1 MQHSLTLFG
10 HVSTD
15 EIIMRD
21 DLHKK
26 APVPRRVQKLF
37 KLALR
42 EADRLNPDRL
52 RTAAQDALEC
62 ALREGISN
70 SMLDH
75 IAGRAEQGELFRLIG
90 RDIQACS
97 PIESDIIANLA
108 ERAVCSKIEA
118 LSAGLEAFTSSW
130 PREIKATMIAEG
142 APDTSLVMTALSVAF
157 DGARSS
163 VAQGVCDGA
172 TVVRRLPA
180 VTLEENLLPQGMRR
194 A

>member
-1 MQHSLTLFG
+1 
-10 HVSTD
+10 
-15 EIIMRD
+15 MRD

-52 RTAAQDALEC
+52 KTAAQDALEC

-70 SMLDH
+70 STLEH
-75 IAGRAEQGELFRLIG
+75 IAGRAEQGELFRFVG
-90 RDIQACS
+90 SDSQACS
-97 PIESDIIANLA
+97 PIESDIIASLA
-108 ERAVCSKIEA
+108 GRPECSNMEA
-118 LSAGLEAFTSSW
+118 LSAGLETFTSSW
-130 PREIKATMIAEG
+130 LREIKATMVAEG
-142 APDTSLVMTALSVAF
+142 APDVPRVMDALSVAL

-163 VAQGVCDGA
+163 VAQSVCDG
-172 TVVRRLPA
+172 TTIVRRLPA
-180 VTLEENLLPQGMRR
+180 VTIEENLLPQGMRG

>member
-1 MQHSLTLFG
+1 
-10 HVSTD
+10 
-15 EIIMRD
+15 MRD

-42 EADRLNPDRL
+42 EADRLNPERL
-52 RTAAQDALEC
+52 RTAAQDALEG

-70 SMLDH
+70 STLEH
-75 IAGRAEQGELFRLIG
+75 IAGRADQGELFRFVG
-90 RDIQACS
+90 GDRQACS

-108 ERAVCSKIEA
+108 GRADCSNVDA

-130 PREIKATMIAEG
+130 LREIKATMIAEG
-142 APDTSLVMTALSVAF
+142 ARDVPRVMDALSVAL
-157 DGARSS
+157 DSARSS
-163 VAQGVCDGA
+163 VAQCVCDG
-172 TVVRRLPA
+172 TTIVRRMPA
-180 VTLEENLLPQGMRR
+180 VTLEENLLPQGLRR